1 MRVAINW
8 FSGTVCRTFMDLWL
22 PLLFLMVASPGDEMD
37 IVTLGELSYISIR
50 YPTVL
55 RFPYLWFA
63 WLCLRSMTLWISSGE
78 APLAWRLCMILG
90 IFSGILNYEKGDKN
104 FK

>member
-1 MRVAINW
+1 
-8 FSGTVCRTFMDLWL
+8 MDLWL
-22 PLLFLMVASPGDEMD
+22 PLLFLMVASPGDEID